1 MEFDELC
8 TSLEIGR
15 FWKTCSR
22 GRWPTSS
29 HPFLVGSSVPILGE
43 SNPWWP
49 NQKSAV
55 KRHHSQ
61 DSIIALVTPFSP
73 AQCGT
78 PPPATS
84 SEFWSNTT
92 WSHAGR
98 QEVQVGIR
106 PMEWSWFVHI
116 SGLLT
121 ARFLSL
127 YKQSKG
133 KHHQGSSYR
142 ITPATCEHHASLLHS
157 TECSELSIFLLQLDQ
172 TELHRL
178 KA

>member
-1 MEFDELC
+1 M
-8 TSLEIGR
+8 SSAHWLEIGR
-15 FWKTCSR
+15 LWKTCSR

-84 SEFWSNTT
+84 SVFWSNTT
-92 WSHAGR
+92 RSHAGR
-98 QEVQVGIR
+98 QEVQVGIHPISPIHI
-106 PMEWSWFVHI
+106 PMEWSLFGSHQRSADGQILV
-116 SGLLT
+116 
-121 ARFLSL
+121 SL
-127 YKQSKG
+127 QTI
-133 KHHQGSSYR
+133 QGETSPGIKLQNY
-142 ITPATCEHHASLLHS
+142 TCHMRASCKPASLN
-157 TECSELSIFLLQLDQ
+157 
-172 TELHRL
+172 RM
-178 KA
+178 

>member
-133 KHHQGSSYR
+133 ETSPGIKLQNY
-142 ITPATCEHHASLLHS
+142 TCHMRASCKPASLN
-157 TECSELSIFLLQLDQ
+157 
-172 TELHRL
+172 RM
-178 KA
+178 